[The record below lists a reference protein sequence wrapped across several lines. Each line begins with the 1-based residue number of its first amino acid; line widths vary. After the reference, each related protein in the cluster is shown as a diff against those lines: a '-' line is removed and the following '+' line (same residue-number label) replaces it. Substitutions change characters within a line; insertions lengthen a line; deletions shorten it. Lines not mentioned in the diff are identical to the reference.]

1 MQTLACLQHYL
12 YVCVCACWWRG
23 DLCEAVCRSSVC
35 VDERECVICSGV
47 LASSACWQ
55 KGISSSA
62 WRCPSDSCSLLFS
75 PLHLFSFSS
84 LFLCRSRCLAPSPLC
99 PLCRQKAGI
108 TAPPG
113 KMLCIILYSPFLAAF
128 TATNMMCMLN
138 IIQAGGKKE
147 NSQEKKSWLSFFL
160 SSSPLP
166 CLIVCMIS
174 NQHLPGYHSLLFGT
188 DWEYLLL
195 TYSKDGEYEKSD
207 AVISQGLL
215 FLWFDDL

>member
-128 TATNMMCMLN
+128 TATNMMCMLS

-147 NSQEKKSWLSFFL
+147 NSQEKKCRLSFFL
-160 SSSPLP
+160 L
-166 CLIVCMIS
+166 
-174 NQHLPGYHSLLFGT
+174 
-188 DWEYLLL
+188 
-195 TYSKDGEYEKSD
+195 
-207 AVISQGLL
+207 LL
-215 FLWFDDL
+215 FLVWLCVWSLISISLGIILFCLAQIENICCWHIRRTANMKKVMLW